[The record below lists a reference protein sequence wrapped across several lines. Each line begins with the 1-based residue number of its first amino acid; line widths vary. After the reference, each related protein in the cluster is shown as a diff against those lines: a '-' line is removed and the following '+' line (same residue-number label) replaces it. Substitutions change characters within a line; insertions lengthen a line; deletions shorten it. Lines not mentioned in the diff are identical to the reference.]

1 MEEVQK
7 LCSGCGIV
15 HNISEF
21 GKQKQSNDGI
31 SFACR
36 VCINERSAQYR
47 KTTNG
52 HMHALYNQAKRHA
65 KDRLN
70 KNRDEA
76 GKFEIEFTDLENLY
90 KKQKGLC
97 YYSGIPMNI
106 ERNDYKMSLERLNPE
121 LGYIKENIAFV
132 CSELNSISQWSLE
145 KIQEML
151 FILQQEI
158 TDNPANFEV
167 NTERRAQQKVVYSTV
182 DGVEHALCAILT
194 NL

>member
-182 DGVEHALCAILT
+182 DCVEHALCAILT